1 MTLILP
7 LIFAATA
14 FVAEGGTG
22 IIEGSLSYPGEEI
35 PGDMQVC
42 AENLLTK
49 QQYCTEKH
57 IKGKHYRYGLG
68 YQIEVPAGRYHVFA
82 TTAYLKGHKA
92 YYSEFVI
99 CGLRVDCASH
109 DPIVVTVV
117 SGHAV
122 VGIDPH
128 DWYK

>member
-14 FVAEGGTG
+14 FAAEGERG
-22 IIEGSLSYPGEEI
+22 IIEGSLGYPGEEI

-49 QQYCTEKH
+49 RQYCTGKH
-57 IKGKHYRYGLG
+57 IKGKQYRYGLG

-82 TTAYLKGHKA
+82 TTASLKGHKA
-92 YYSEFVI
+92 YYSEFVR

-109 DPIVVTVV
+109 KPIVVTVV
-117 SGHAV
+117 GGQTA

>member
-7 LIFAATA
+7 LMFAVTA
-14 FVAEGGTG
+14 FVAQGETG

-35 PGDMQVC
+35 PGDMRVC

-57 IKGKHYRYGLG
+57 IKDKQYRYGLG

-82 TTAYLKGHKA
+82 TTANLKGHKA
-92 YYSEFVI
+92 YYSEFVR

-109 DPIVVTVV
+109 NPIVVTVV
-117 SGHAV
+117 GGQSVAA
-122 VGIDPH
+122 IDPH

>member
-7 LIFAATA
+7 LIFVATA
-14 FVAEGGTG
+14 FVAEGETG

-35 PGDMQVC
+35 PGEMRVC
-42 AENLLTK
+42 AEDLITK
-49 QQYCTEKH
+49 EQYCTGKH
-57 IKGKHYRYGLG
+57 IKGKQYRYGLG

-82 TTAYLKGHKA
+82 TTASLKGHKA
-92 YYSEFVI
+92 YYSEFVR

-117 SGHAV
+117 RGHTV

>member
-7 LIFAATA
+7 LMFAVTA
-14 FVAEGGTG
+14 FVAQGETG

-35 PGDMQVC
+35 PPDMRVC

-57 IKGKHYRYGLG
+57 IKDKRYRYGLG

-82 TTAYLKGHKA
+82 TTANLKGHKA
-92 YYSEFVI
+92 YYSEFVR

-109 DPIVVTVV
+109 DPIVVTVAGGQ
-117 SGHAV
+117 SV
-122 VGIDPH
+122 VAIDPH